1 MGGPMGGSNGNA
13 PMGMGSPGQMG
24 PGNIAGPKRSPMGN
38 EPGPMGPGGPGGMPG
53 GPGGPG
59 GPSPGSFNK
68 NSPIMGSGPTTTD
81 PNYAQQFHDFQQ
93 QLYATNTSRGMRG
106 NGPGPGPGPMGPGP
120 GNFYGGGP
128 PPGAP
133 LGPGPQGPPGGG
145 PGGPMSSSAK

>member
-1 MGGPMGGSNGNA
+1 MGG
-13 PMGMGSPGQMG
+13 
-24 PGNIAGPKRSPMGN
+24 
-38 EPGPMGPGGPGGMPG
+38 
-53 GPGGPG
+53 
-59 GPSPGSFNK
+59 
-68 NSPIMGSGPTTTD
+68 GPTTTD

-106 NGPGPGPGPMGPGP
+106 GNGPPGGGPGGPGPMGPGP

>member
-1 MGGPMGGSNGNA
+1 MMSGPNGNA
-13 PMGMGSPGQMG
+13 SMGMGSPG
-24 PGNIAGPKRSPMGN
+24 AGPMGGMPKGSPMGN
-38 EPGPMGPGGPGGMPG
+38 DSNNIG

-59 GPSPGSFNK
+59 PGGPPHFK
-68 NSPIMGSGPTTTD
+68 NSPIMGGGPTTTD

-133 LGPGPQGPPGGG
+133 LGP
-145 PGGPMSSSAK
+145 